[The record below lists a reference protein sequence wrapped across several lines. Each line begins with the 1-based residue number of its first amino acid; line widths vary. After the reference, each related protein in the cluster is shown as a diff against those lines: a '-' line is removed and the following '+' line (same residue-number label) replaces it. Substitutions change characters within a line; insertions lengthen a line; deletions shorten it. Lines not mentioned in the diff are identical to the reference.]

1 MKKIFT
7 VVSLLFASAYLFA
20 GTLIYTPT
28 LTAPENGTEY
38 LMPLIKLDWNA
49 VAGSVDLHY
58 EVQLDTTANFSNPRL
73 FSSEVTALDLP
84 LLVLNTAYYWRVRA
98 IDGEDVSAW
107 SEAWTFHTVD
117 KFYHKTPPNNKDGVL
132 PITDLK
138 WQSAPSAS
146 GLTDIKG
153 IDTFVIAIDT
163 DENFNS
169 KDYMEITVM
178 ADTVINDDAK
188 GTADISSPLLLF
200 NTDYFWKVKAF
211 NEISE
216 TEWSDVTTFTT
227 IDKTKI
233 SKPNNGS
240 TVDPVTLLKWQSKS
254 WDLFLVQLS
263 EDPEFTAPISI
274 VTEESKIDSDPLA
287 FGQTY
292 FWHVAFMSE
301 RDTSLW
307 DSNDPK
313 SFTVKSATALEYP
326 ENGESNISTTPTL
339 GWESMS
345 GPTKYLL
352 QVSIEDETFAHPM
365 EYYVDAE
372 NSGSTEEFTIVQ
384 TIDSASMVYW
394 RVKAYIGDDIE
405 SDWSEEWNFRV
416 AATGI
421 GENTTENLQ
430 IYPNPSNGQFTLT
443 FDQAEGANIQLV
455 ISDMTGK
462 IVYEEPLNFGAS
474 NTHNIDANL
483 AKGVYVLQLHKGEK
497 TYTDKITIR

>member
-28 LTAPENGTEY
+28 LKAPENGTEY

-58 EVQLDTTANFSNPRL
+58 EVQLDTDANFSNPRT
-73 FSSEVTALDLP
+73 FSSEVTAFDLP
-84 LLVLNTAYYWRVRA
+84 LLMLNTTYHWRVRA
-98 IDGEDVSAW
+98 IDGQDISAW
-107 SEAWTFHTVD
+107 SEAWTFYTISQ
-117 KFYHKTPPNNKDGVL
+117 FYNKTPPNNKKGVL
-132 PITDLK
+132 PITTLK
-138 WQSAPSAS
+138 WQSAPSGS
-146 GLTDIKG
+146 GLTDITG
-153 IDTFVIAIDT
+153 IDTFTIAIDT
-163 DENFNS
+163 EEDFDS

-178 ADTVINDDAK
+178 ADTVINEDAQSS
-188 GTADISSPLLLF
+188 ADIISPLLLF
-200 NTDYFWKVKAF
+200 NTDYFWKVKAT

-216 TEWSDVTTFTT
+216 TEWSEVSSFST

-233 SKPNNGS
+233 SKPSDGS

-263 EDPEFTAPISI
+263 EDPDFTTATNI
-274 VTEESKIDSDPLA
+274 VTEESKMDSDPLV

-292 FWHVAFMSE
+292 FWRVALMSD

-313 SFTVKSATALEYP
+313 SFTIRSATELEYP
-326 ENGESNISTTPTL
+326 ENGAHNVSTTPTL
-339 GWESMS
+339 GWEGIS

-352 QVSIEDETFAHPM
+352 QVSVEDETFTHPM
-365 EYYVDAE
+365 EYHVDAE
-372 NSGSTEEFTIVQ
+372 NAGSTEEFTIVQ
-384 TIDSASMVYW
+384 AIDSAAMVYW

-405 SDWSEEWNFRV
+405 SDWSEEWNFQI

-421 GENTTENLQ
+421 EEATTENLQ
-430 IYPNPSNGQFTLT
+430 VYPNPSNGEFTLT
-443 FDQAEGANIQLV
+443 FDQAEGANVQLI

-462 IVYEEPLNFGAS
+462 TVYEESLNFS
-474 NTHNIDANL
+474 TNNTHSINANL
-483 AKGVYVLQLHKGEK
+483 MKGVYILQLHKGDK